1 MSRNFS
7 QKTPNGKSRPAAEKP
22 RPTTPSCAKSA
33 SPGAAPQSF
42 GAAKTAPVSRPCAA
56 PCGPSAALR
65 AVPQDPPVAQA
76 TTAAAPT
83 HAQIAER
90 ARAIWIA
97 GGSVPGRDLQN
108 WQQAERQLREEL
120 QRSR

>member
-7 QKTPNGKSRPAAEKP
+7 QKTPNGKSRPASEKP
-22 RPTTPSCAKSA
+22 RPSTTSCAKRA
-33 SPGAAPQSF
+33 SP
-42 GAAKTAPVSRPCAA
+42 GAAKTAPVFRPCAT

-97 GGSVPGRDLQN
+97 SGCVPGRDLEN